1 MNNKRVQT
9 LKYILLDILSTFLA
23 WTFFIYI
30 RSTEI
35 ENVKFAA
42 NQDYFT
48 NLIIVIVAWFLFYF
62 FTGSYKDIFRK
73 SRLNEL
79 IKTFF
84 ISSIGVT
91 FIFFIALLDDD
102 ISNYKQYYQ
111 TIGTLFCLHFSITS
125 IFRFILTNRTAKL
138 IHSKKFGFNTLIIGS
153 GQRAI
158 QVFNDIKNE
167 KKSSGNKIIG
177 FLNIVKKEEYPLSEL
192 ITHFGDYT
200 DILKVINKNNIEEII
215 IAIEQKEHTKIE
227 EILNTLNQTNLIVKV
242 IPDMYDIMLGR
253 VKMNSIFGTP
263 LIEIKNDFQPEWEK
277 RFKLFSDYFLS
288 FICIV
293 LFSPLF
299 LVCALIIKLTSKGP
313 IIYKQE
319 RIGINGNPFTIYK
332 FRSMVQGSEINGPQL
347 SSDKDSRITQFGK
360 LMRKVRLDEI
370 PQFFNIIKGDM
381 SFVGPRPERRFYAD
395 KLIQKA
401 PHYNRIYKVKPGI
414 TSWGMVKFG
423 YAENVQ
429 EMLQRLKFDILYIEN
444 RSLLIDLKIL
454 IHTVVIILERKG
466 K

>member
-1 MNNKRVQT
+1 
-9 LKYILLDILSTFLA
+9 
-23 WTFFIYI
+23 
-30 RSTEI
+30 
-35 ENVKFAA
+35 
-42 NQDYFT
+42 
-48 NLIIVIVAWFLFYF
+48 
-62 FTGSYKDIFRK
+62 
-73 SRLNEL
+73 
-79 IKTFF
+79 
-84 ISSIGVT
+84 
-91 FIFFIALLDDD
+91 
-102 ISNYKQYYQ
+102 
-111 TIGTLFCLHFSITS
+111 
-125 IFRFILTNRTAKL
+125 
-138 IHSKKFGFNTLIIGS
+138 
-153 GQRAI
+153 
-158 QVFNDIKNE
+158 
-167 KKSSGNKIIG
+167 
-177 FLNIVKKEEYPLSEL
+177 
-192 ITHFGDYT
+192 
-200 DILKVINKNNIEEII
+200 
-215 IAIEQKEHTKIE
+215 
-227 EILNTLNQTNLIVKV
+227 
-242 IPDMYDIMLGR
+242 
-253 VKMNSIFGTP
+253 MNSIFGTP

-299 LVCALIIKLTSKGP
+299 LFCALIIKLTSKGP

-347 SSDKDSRITQFGK
+347 SSDKDSRITRFGK